1 MRLTVRMKDPLYDV
15 RHRYSRSCNIP
26 EYNDY
31 TGHVLPNPPWLGS
44 DYFCLSTGDPESP
57 IRMLFKD
64 NIICGWLNP
73 KDKNGKIEEPN
84 FVVIPKNGKNYTVS
98 LDHRGSL
105 SCNCTGFNYRRT
117 CSHITEVL
125 EAA

>member
-1 MRLTVRMKDPLYDV
+1 MKLTVRIKDPRYDV
-15 RHRYSRSCNIP
+15 KDRYAASCNIP

-31 TGHVLPNPPWLGS
+31 TGSVLPNPPWLGS
-44 DYFCLSTGDPESP
+44 DYFCLSTNDPESP
-57 IRMLFKD
+57 LRMLYKD

-73 KDKNGKIEEPN
+73 KVQNEEEPN

-98 LDHRGSL
+98 LDHRGNL
-105 SCNCTGFNYRRT
+105 HCNCTGFNFRRT
-117 CSHITEVL
+117 CTHITEVM